1 MKPLHYISTKD
12 ASGHKFP
19 GRQKMLEEL
28 AALPPGRYD
37 WTIEKHK
44 KKKSLSQLGYY
55 FAVVLPMFRDFA
67 LEQGWEFESIEE
79 VDIYLKSLF
88 ADREIANKHTGEMIK
103 IPALKRNMTTSEF
116 STYVNQVR
124 DWCSEFLG
132 GYIPEPNEQTNINFS
147 ENSLQDSKE

>member
-1 MKPLHYISTKD
+1 MKPLRYIATKD
-12 ASGHKFP
+12 AKGWHW
-19 GRQKMLEEL
+19 QKGMQE
-28 AALPPGRYD
+28 AISALPPGRYD

-55 FAVVLPMFRDFA
+55 FAVVVPMFRDFA

-103 IPALKRNMTTSEF
+103 IPALKRNM
-116 STYVNQVR
+116 STVEMMTFINQVR

-132 GYIPEPNEQTNINFS
+132 GYIPEPNEQVEINF
-147 ENSLQDSKE
+147 ENSPGN